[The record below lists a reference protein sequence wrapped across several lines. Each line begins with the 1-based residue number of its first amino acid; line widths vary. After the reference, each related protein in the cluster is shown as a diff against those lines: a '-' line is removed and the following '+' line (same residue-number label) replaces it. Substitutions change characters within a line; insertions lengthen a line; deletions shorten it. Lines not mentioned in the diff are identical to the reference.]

1 MWLGGGVLA
10 AAEEGPLRCSTVWAG
25 NHAPP
30 ASGSWGERKESMRAN
45 RSSRRLTSVV
55 AAAALISAMALA
67 VPAIATA
74 QQTDP
79 TDVEYGTP
87 VFNVEAGGG
96 PGSAGGGG
104 DPTGDVSNAGSL
116 PFTGLDLAAIAAI
129 GAGLLGAGFVIR
141 RAATPRRQL

>member
-1 MWLGGGVLA
+1 
-10 AAEEGPLRCSTVWAG
+10 
-25 NHAPP
+25 
-30 ASGSWGERKESMRAN
+30 MRAH
-45 RSSRRLTSVV
+45 RSSRRVASVL

-87 VFNVEAGGG
+87 VFNLEAGGD
-96 PGSAGGGG
+96 PGAAGGDGG
-104 DPTGDVSNAGSL
+104 DPANASSL